1 MAKKIIDG
9 IQYAIGEL
17 IFRKDKENDKVLMM
31 RREGKYDKGWEPIK
45 GAVNVG
51 ETDEQAL
58 MREISEESGI
68 KVRIIEKLPIHYC
81 NEVPDQGRIVKIDA
95 SIYVCEY
102 LSGKVRMGE
111 AEHRGYKWMDI
122 EEAVNAI
129 WIKGGGRFIN
139 EAYYI
144 FNAHK

>member
-1 MAKKIIDG
+1 MTKKIIDG
-9 IQYAIGEL
+9 IQYAIGAL

-31 RREGKYDKGWEPIK
+31 RREGEDDKGWEPIK
-45 GAVNVG
+45 GAVNIG

-68 KVRIIEKLPIHYC
+68 KVRIIKKLPLHYC
-81 NEVPDQGRIVKIDA
+81 NEVPDQGRMVKVDA

-102 LSGKVRMGE
+102 LSGNVRMGE
-111 AEHRGYKWMDI
+111 AEHKGYKWMNI

-129 WIKGGGRFIN
+129 WIKGGGGFIN
-139 EAYYI
+139 RGYNI
-144 FNAHK
+144 FSAQK